1 MGKLN
6 ISTGLK
12 SHFLRLYQ
20 MAFADD
26 NFDKLELKMLYHFAE
41 ERGVSEEQLQQVLL
55 NPLTDESQIPDTLN
69 QKIEYLN
76 DLSKMIWADGIVT
89 EDERNTLLKYCKRFG
104 FLDEN
109 LQQLVDFLL
118 ECAKE
123 DLSVQEILLKINK

>member
-1 MGKLN
+1 MN
-6 ISTGLK
+6 EISNKLK

-20 MAFADD
+20 MAFSDD

-41 ERGVSEEQLQQVLL
+41 ERGVTEEQLQQVLL
-55 NPLTDESQIPDTLN
+55 NPLTDDSAIPETLK

-76 DLSKMIWADGIVT
+76 DLAKMIWADGIVT

-109 LQQLVDFLL
+109 LPQLVDFLL
-118 ECAKE
+118 ECAKDGLTVE
-123 DLSVQEILLKINK
+123 DILIKINK

>member
-1 MGKLN
+1 MSMN
-6 ISTGLK
+6 EISNKLK

-20 MAFADD
+20 MAFSDD

-41 ERGVSEEQLQQVLL
+41 ERGISEEQLQQVLL
-55 NPLTDESQIPDTLN
+55 NPLTEDTEIPETLD
-69 QKIEYLN
+69 QKIDYLN
-76 DLSKMIWADGIVT
+76 DLSKMIWADGVVT
-89 EDERNTLLKYCKRFG
+89 EDERNTLLKYCKKFG

-123 DLSVQEILLKINK
+123 DLSVEDIILKIN

>member
-1 MGKLN
+1 MLSNK
-6 ISTGLK
+6 LK

-20 MAFADD
+20 MAFSDD
-26 NFDKLELKMLYHFAE
+26 NFDILELKMLYHFAE

-55 NPLTDESQIPDTLN
+55 NPLTDAAAEVPDTLN

-76 DLSKMIWADGIVT
+76 DLSKMIWADGVVT

-109 LQQLVDFLL
+109 LKDLVDFLL
-118 ECAKE
+118 ECAKQNMSVE
-123 DLSVQEILLKINK
+123 DILTKINE

>member
-1 MGKLN
+1 MN
-6 ISTGLK
+6 EISNKLK

-20 MAFADD
+20 MAFSDD

-41 ERGVSEEQLQQVLL
+41 ERGVSEEQLEQVLL
-55 NPLTDESQIPDTLN
+55 NPLTVEIQLPDTLD

-76 DLSKMIWADGIVT
+76 DLSRMIWADGIVT
-89 EDERNTLLKYCKRFG
+89 EDERNTLMKYCKRFG

-109 LQQLVDFLL
+109 LEQLVEFLL

-123 DLSVQEILLKINK
+123 DLSVEQILLKING

>member
-1 MGKLN
+1 MKEVSN
-6 ISTGLK
+6 KLK

-20 MAFADD
+20 MAFSDD

-41 ERGVSEEQLQQVLL
+41 ERGISEIQLQQVLL
-55 NPLTDESQIPDTLN
+55 NPLTDDSQIPDSLN

-76 DLSKMIWADGIVT
+76 DLAKMIWADGIVT

-109 LQQLVDFLL
+109 LQELVQFLL
-118 ECAKE
+118 NCAK
-123 DLSVQEILLKINK
+123 DDMSVEEILTKINV

>member
-1 MGKLN
+1 MDL
-6 ISTGLK
+6 ISNKLK

-41 ERGVSEEQLQQVLL
+41 ERGISEEQLQHVLL
-55 NPLTDESQIPDTLN
+55 NPLTEEAEMPETLD
-69 QKIEYLN
+69 QKIDYLN
-76 DLSKMIWADGIVT
+76 DLAKMIWADGVVT
-89 EDERNTLLKYCKRFG
+89 EDERNTLLKYCKKFG

-123 DLSVQEILLKINK
+123 DLSVEDIILKINE